1 MPIYLNIHTHQTST
15 EKDTLSIVNAQNTSG
30 WMDMAV
36 GKFSAGLHPWYIK
49 PESIDEDFAQLEKLA
64 RHSNVLAIGECGLD
78 RLIDLDM
85 SIQEEVFIRQIRL
98 AETLQKPVII
108 HCVKA
113 FSDLIALKKK
123 LKPSIPMIVHGFNN
137 NAQIC
142 RQLVNHQFYLSLG
155 SALLN
160 SESNASKNI
169 LTIPIQQLFLETD
182 DKNCFISTIFA
193 HASTYLTE
201 PVEVLQ
207 EQILQNFKRV
217 VSADS
222 SVV

>member
-15 EKDTLSIVNAQNTSG
+15 EKDILSIINAQTASG
-30 WMDMAV
+30 WMDIAV
-36 GKFSAGLHPWYIK
+36 GKFSVGLHPWYIK
-49 PESIDEDFAQLEKLA
+49 PENIDEDFVQLEELA
-64 RHSNVLAIGECGLD
+64 RQPNVLAIGECGLD

-85 SIQEEVFIRQIRL
+85 SFQEEVFIRQIRL

-113 FSDLIALKKK
+113 FSELIMLKKK

>member
-1 MPIYLNIHTHQTST
+1 MPIYLNIHTHHPST
-15 EKDTLSIVNAQNTSG
+15 ENDTLSIVNAQTVSG
-30 WMDMAV
+30 WMDMAM
-36 GKFSAGLHPWYIK
+36 GKFSVGLHPWYIK
-49 PESIDEDFAQLEKLA
+49 PESIDKDFAQLEKLA
-64 RHSNVLAIGECGLD
+64 RQPNVLAIGECGLD
-78 RLIDLDM
+78 RLINLEM
-85 SIQEEVFIRQIRL
+85 SFQEEVFIRQIHL
-98 AETLQKPVII
+98 AESLQKPIII

-113 FSDLIALKKK
+113 YSELIALKKK
-123 LKPSIPMIVHGFNN
+123 LKPRIPMIVHGFNN
-137 NAQIC
+137 NTQIC
-142 RQLVNHQFYLSLG
+142 QQLINHQFYISLG

-160 SESNASKNI
+160 PESNASKNI
-169 LTIPIQQLFLETD
+169 LTIPIKQLFLETD

>member
-1 MPIYLNIHTHQTST
+1 ML
-15 EKDTLSIVNAQNTSG
+15 NAQTASG
-30 WMDMAV
+30 WMDMAA
-36 GKFSAGLHPWYIK
+36 GKFSVGLHPWYIK
-49 PESIDEDFAQLEKLA
+49 PESIDEDFEELVQLAK
-64 RHSNVLAIGECGLD
+64 HQNVLAIGECGLD
-78 RLIDLDM
+78 RLIALDLRF
-85 SIQEEVFIRQIRL
+85 QEEVFIRQIRL
-98 AETLQKPVII
+98 AESLQKPVII

-137 NAQIC
+137 NAQIAE
-142 RQLVNHQFYLSLG
+142 QLIKHQFYLSFG
-155 SALLN
+155 TAILN
-160 SESNASKNI
+160 SESNASKI
-169 LTIPIQQLFLETD
+169 ISTMPIQQLFLETD

-193 HASTYLTE
+193 HASNYLNQ

-207 EQILQNFKRV
+207 EQILQNFKKV

>member
-1 MPIYLNIHTHQTST
+1 MPLYLNIHTHHPST
-15 EKDTLSIVNAQNTSG
+15 ENDTLSIVNAQTDSG

-36 GKFSAGLHPWYIK
+36 GKFSVGLHPWYIK

-64 RHSNVLAIGECGLD
+64 RQPNVLAIGECGLD
-78 RLIDLDM
+78 RLIALDLRF
-85 SIQEEVFIRQIRL
+85 QEEVFIRQIRL
-98 AETLQKPVII
+98 AESLQKPVII

-113 FSDLIALKKK
+113 FSELIALKKK
-123 LKPSIPMIVHGFNN
+123 VKPSIPMIVHGFNN
-137 NAQIC
+137 NAQIAEE
-142 RQLVNHQFYLSLG
+142 LIKHDFYLSFG
-155 SALLN
+155 MALLN
-160 SESNASKNI
+160 YESNASKI
-169 LTIPIQQLFLETD
+169 ISTMPIQQLFLETD

-193 HASTYLTE
+193 HASNYLNQ

-207 EQILQNFKRV
+207 EQILQNFKLV

>member
-15 EKDTLSIVNAQNTSG
+15 EKDTLSIVNAQTASG

-36 GKFSAGLHPWYIK
+36 GKFSVGLHPWYIK
-49 PESIDEDFAQLEKLA
+49 PENIAEDFAQLEKLA
-64 RHSNVLAIGECGLD
+64 RQPNVLAIGECGLD

-123 LKPSIPMIVHGFNN
+123 LKPSISMIVHGFNN

>member
-1 MPIYLNIHTHQTST
+1 MSVI
-15 EKDTLSIVNAQNTSG
+15 NAQTASG
-30 WMDMAV
+30 WMDLSV
-36 GKFSAGLHPWYIK
+36 GNFSVGLHPWYIK
-49 PESIDEDFAQLEKLA
+49 QENIDKDFEELAQLAK
-64 RHSNVLAIGECGLD
+64 HPNVLAIGECGLD

-85 SIQEEVFIRQIRL
+85 NIQEEVFIRQIHL

-113 FSDLIALKKK
+113 FSELIALKKRLNPK
-123 LKPSIPMIVHGFNN
+123 VPLIVHGFNN
-137 NAQIC
+137 NPQIC
-142 RQLVNHQFYLSLG
+142 GQLVQHQFYISLG

-160 SESNASKNI
+160 SQSNASKNI
-169 LTIPIQQLFLETD
+169 SSIPIQQLFLETD
-182 DKNCFISTIFA
+182 DKICFISTIFA
-193 HASTYLTE
+193 HASTYLTQ

-207 EQILQNFKRV
+207 EQILQNFKKV

>member
-1 MPIYLNIHTHQTST
+1 MPIYLNIHTHHPST
-15 EKDTLSIVNAQNTSG
+15 ENDTLSIINAQTASG

-36 GKFSAGLHPWYIK
+36 GKFSVGLHPWYIK
-49 PESIDEDFAQLEKLA
+49 PESIDEDFARLEKLA
-64 RHSNVLAIGECGLD
+64 RQPNVLAIGECGLD
-78 RLIDLDM
+78 RLIALDLRF
-85 SIQEEVFIRQIRL
+85 QEEVFIRQIRL
-98 AETLQKPVII
+98 AESLEKPVII

-113 FSDLIALKKK
+113 FSELIALKKK
-123 LKPSIPMIVHGFNN
+123 VKPSIPMIVHGFNN
-137 NAQIC
+137 NAQIAEE
-142 RQLVNHQFYLSLG
+142 LIKHQFYLSFG
-155 SALLN
+155 TAILN
-160 SESNASKNI
+160 SESNASKI
-169 LTIPIQQLFLETD
+169 ISTIPIQQLFLETD

>member
-1 MPIYLNIHTHQTST
+1 MSVI
-15 EKDTLSIVNAQNTSG
+15 NAQTASG
-30 WMDMAV
+30 WLDLSV
-36 GKFSAGLHPWYIK
+36 GNFSVGLHPWYIK
-49 PESIDEDFAQLEKLA
+49 QENIDKDFEELAQLAK
-64 RHSNVLAIGECGLD
+64 HPNVLAIGECGLD

-85 SIQEEVFIRQIRL
+85 NIQEEVFIRQIHL

-142 RQLVNHQFYLSLG
+142 QQLVNHQFYLSLG

>member
-1 MPIYLNIHTHQTST
+1 MPTYLNIHTHHPST
-15 EKDTLSIVNAQNTSG
+15 EKDTLSIENAQTVSG
-30 WMDMAV
+30 WIDMAV
-36 GKFSAGLHPWYIK
+36 GKFSVGLHPWYIK

-64 RHSNVLAIGECGLD
+64 RQPNILAIGECGLD
-78 RLIDLDM
+78 RLINLEM
-85 SIQEEVFIRQIRL
+85 SFQEEVFIRQIHL
-98 AETLQKPVII
+98 AESLQKPIII

-113 FSDLIALKKK
+113 YSELIALKKK
-123 LKPSIPMIVHGFNN
+123 LKPRIPMIVHGFNN
-137 NAQIC
+137 NTQIC
-142 RQLVNHQFYLSLG
+142 QQLINHQFYISLG

-160 SESNASKNI
+160 PESNASKNI
-169 LTIPIQQLFLETD
+169 LTIPIKQLFLETD

>member
-1 MPIYLNIHTHQTST
+1 MPTCINIHTHHFSE
-15 EKDTLSIVNAQNTSG
+15 EKDTLSVVNAQTDSG
-30 WMDMAV
+30 WLDLSK
-36 GKFSAGLHPWYIK
+36 GKFSVGLHPWYIK
-49 PESIDEDFAQLEKLA
+49 KESIDKDFEELTQLAK
-64 RHSNVLAIGECGLD
+64 HPNVLAIGECGLD

-85 SIQEEVFIRQIRL
+85 NIQEEVFIRQIHL

-113 FSDLIALKKK
+113 FSELIALKKR
-123 LKPSIPMIVHGFNN
+123 LKPQVPLIVHGFNN
-137 NAQIC
+137 NPQIC
-142 RQLVNHQFYLSLG
+142 AQLVQHQFYISLG

-160 SESNASKNI
+160 SQSNASKNI
-169 LTIPIQQLFLETD
+169 SSIPIEQLFLETD
-182 DKNCFISTIFA
+182 DKICFISTIFA
-193 HASTYLTE
+193 HASTYLTQ

-207 EQILQNFKRV
+207 EQILQNFKKV

>member
-15 EKDTLSIVNAQNTSG
+15 EKDTLSIINAQTVSG
-30 WMDMAV
+30 WMNMAV
-36 GKFSAGLHPWYIK
+36 GKFSVGLHPWYIK
-49 PESIDEDFAQLEKLA
+49 PENIAEDFAQLEELA
-64 RHSNVLAIGECGLD
+64 RQPNVLAIGECGLD

-113 FSDLIALKKK
+113 FSELIMLKKK

-142 RQLVNHQFYLSLG
+142 QQLINHQFYLSLG

>member
-1 MPIYLNIHTHQTST
+1 MPTFINIHTHHPSVEPKTMSV
-15 EKDTLSIVNAQNTSG
+15 INAQTASG
-30 WMDMAV
+30 WMDLSV
-36 GKFSAGLHPWYIK
+36 GNFSVGLHPWYIK
-49 PESIDEDFAQLEKLA
+49 QENIDKDFEELAQLAK
-64 RHSNVLAIGECGLD
+64 HPNVLAIGECGLD

-85 SIQEEVFIRQIRL
+85 NIQEEVFIRQIHL

-113 FSDLIALKKK
+113 FSELIALKKRLNPK
-123 LKPSIPMIVHGFNN
+123 VPLIVHGFNN
-137 NAQIC
+137 NPQIC
-142 RQLVNHQFYLSLG
+142 GQLVQHQFYISLG

-160 SESNASKNI
+160 SQSNASKNI
-169 LTIPIQQLFLETD
+169 SSIPIQQLFLETD
-182 DKNCFISTIFA
+182 DKICFISTIFA
-193 HASTYLTE
+193 HASTYLTQ

-207 EQILQNFKRV
+207 EQILQNFKKV

>member
-1 MPIYLNIHTHQTST
+1 MPIYLNIHTHHPST
-15 EKDTLSIVNAQNTSG
+15 EKDTLSIKNAQTVSG

-36 GKFSAGLHPWYIK
+36 GKFSVGLHPWYIK

-64 RHSNVLAIGECGLD
+64 RQPNILAIGECGLD
-78 RLIDLDM
+78 RLINLEM
-85 SIQEEVFIRQIRL
+85 SFQKEVFIRQIHL
-98 AETLQKPVII
+98 AESLQKPIII

-113 FSDLIALKKK
+113 YSELIALKKK
-123 LKPSIPMIVHGFNN
+123 LKPRIPMIVHGFNN
-137 NAQIC
+137 NTQIC
-142 RQLVNHQFYLSLG
+142 QQLINHQFYISLG

-160 SESNASKNI
+160 PESNASKNI
-169 LTIPIQQLFLETD
+169 LTIPIKQLFLETD

>member
-15 EKDTLSIVNAQNTSG
+15 EKDTLSIVNAQTASG

-36 GKFSAGLHPWYIK
+36 GKFSVGLHPWYIK

-64 RHSNVLAIGECGLD
+64 RQPNILAIGECGLD
-78 RLIDLDM
+78 RLIALDLRF
-85 SIQEEVFIRQIRL
+85 QEEVFIRQIRL
-98 AETLQKPVII
+98 AESLQKPVII

-123 LKPSIPMIVHGFNN
+123 VKPCIPMIFHGFNN
-137 NAQIC
+137 NAQIAEE
-142 RQLVNHQFYLSLG
+142 LIKHQFYLSFG
-155 SALLN
+155 TALLN
-160 SESNASKNI
+160 SESNASKI
-169 LTIPIQQLFLETD
+169 ISTMPIQQLFLETD

-193 HASTYLTE
+193 HASNYLNQ

-207 EQILQNFKRV
+207 EQILQNFKLV